1 MRPRGMSTGARRWL
15 VPLAAALAVLAVVA
29 ALWQQRPGTSGGDVG
44 FAGGGDSGQGSPP
57 SAGTEP
63 GSPGS
68 PGVVEPAPAGPPD
81 GSGDGAGSGPADGS
95 GSGTGWG
102 DVDRG
107 RIAVTSF
114 YRYDA
119 THLAINYTNG
129 VPECYG
135 SAGVAQVEET
145 ADAVVVTIPRIP
157 ARNRTGRACIDIAL
171 LSSLDI
177 TLAEPLGGRPVL
189 DGARGRAEVEE
200 AAAPFSSDQAQ

>member
-15 VPLAAALAVLAVVA
+15 VPLAAALAVLAIVA
-29 ALWQQRPGTSGGDVG
+29 ALWQQRPGASGGEVG
-44 FAGGGDSGQGSPP
+44 FPGGDPGQGSPP
-57 SAGTEP
+57 SAGAEP

-68 PGVVEPAPAGPPD
+68 PGVVEPGP
-81 GSGDGAGSGPADGS
+81 STGPADGS
-95 GSGTGWG
+95 GTGSGTGS
-102 DVDRG
+102 DEVDPG

-135 SAGVAQVEET
+135 SAGVPRVEET
-145 ADAVVVTIPRIP
+145 ADAVVVTIPRVP

-189 DGARGRAEVEE
+189 DGSRAGAEVEE

>member
-15 VPLAAALAVLAVVA
+15 IPLAAALAVLAVVA
-29 ALWQQRPGTSGGDVG
+29 ALWQQRPGASGGDVG
-44 FAGGGDSGQGSPP
+44 FAGSGDSGQGSPP

-63 GSPGS
+63 GAPGP
-68 PGVVEPAPAGPPD
+68 PGVVEPAPAGPTD
-81 GSGDGAGSGPADGS
+81 GTGSGE
-95 GSGTGWG
+95 
-102 DVDRG
+102 VDRG

-135 SAGVAQVEET
+135 SAGVPRVEET

-157 ARNRTGRACIDIAL
+157 AKQRAGRACIDIAL

-177 TLAEPLGGRPVL
+177 TLAEPLGERPVL

>member
-1 MRPRGMSTGARRWL
+1 MRQRGMSTGARRWL
-15 VPLAAALAVLAVVA
+15 IPLAAALAVLAVVA
-29 ALWQQRPGTSGGDVG
+29 ALWQQRPDASGGDVG

-63 GSPGS
+63 GAPGS

-81 GSGDGAGSGPADGS
+81 GSGAGPTDGTGSGE
-95 GSGTGWG
+95 
-102 DVDRG
+102 VDRG

-135 SAGVAQVEET
+135 SAGVPQVEET
-145 ADAVVVTIPRIP
+145 AEAVVVTIPRIP

>member
-1 MRPRGMSTGARRWL
+1 MRPRGVSTGARRWL
-15 VPLAAALAVLAVVA
+15 IPLAAALAVLAVVA
-29 ALWQQRPGTSGGDVG
+29 VLWQQRPGASGGDVG

-68 PGVVEPAPAGPPD
+68 PGVVEPGP
-81 GSGDGAGSGPADGS
+81 STGPADGS
-95 GSGTGWG
+95 GDGSDDGSGE
-102 DVDRG
+102 VDRG

-135 SAGVAQVEET
+135 SAGVPKVEET

-171 LSSLDI
+171 LSSLDV

-189 DGARGRAEVEE
+189 DGARGRAEVGE

>member
-1 MRPRGMSTGARRWL
+1 MSTGARRWL

-29 ALWQQRPGTSGGDVG
+29 VLWQQRPDSSGGDVG
-44 FAGGGDSGQGSPP
+44 FADGGGSGQGSPP

-68 PGVVEPAPAGPPD
+68 PGVVEPGPP
-81 GSGDGAGSGPADGS
+81 GPSGPADGS
-95 GSGTGWG
+95 GAVDG
-102 DVDRG
+102 D

-135 SAGVAQVEET
+135 SAGVPRVEET

-157 ARNRTGRACIDIAL
+157 AKQRAGRACIDIAL

-177 TLAEPLGGRPVL
+177 TLAAPLGGRAVL
-189 DGARGRAEVEE
+189 DGSRGGAEVEE